1 MRDLI
6 EKEDNFQGMTPSHK
20 PPRKSKTPQE
30 RKARDNENFREYMQG
45 VDDYQCLKARGAQ
58 HRMIKNLAR
67 PALCSNDT
75 MLILAGVKIWLALL
89 FVRTILCL
97 FWREQKHNPKWTS
110 ITYHHTDEYSKCTKF
125 SRTRTR
131 HNLHH

>member
-30 RKARDNENFREYMQG
+30 RKARDDENFRGYMQG

-58 HRMIKNLAR
+58 HRSRA
-67 PALCSNDT
+67 
-75 MLILAGVKIWLALL
+75 
-89 FVRTILCL
+89 
-97 FWREQKHNPKWTS
+97 
-110 ITYHHTDEYSKCTKF
+110 YSV
-125 SRTRTR
+125 SGQ
-131 HNLHH
+131 LEGQAP